1 MKTRTAGTIT
11 ALIVGI
17 FTATAAHGTTYY
29 LKSGATDFSV
39 AAGYTMDNA
48 GTQPATTT
56 PGADDVVIALS
67 GTYAIDASSASFAT
81 LSAVKRLRP
90 YDGVV
95 FEITVSG
102 ANDEYTLNAAV
113 NWNGE
118 DGAYLTYPDDV
129 KCYGKIVKKGPG
141 TLILAASGL
150 YKAGAYNQDYLT
162 AFDVQ
167 AGTLKLPQYA
177 VGAMYFGDMTLAAD
191 TKLVTCGDLTDTS
204 KSIFT
209 HVRTLNGYGIVTN
222 ETGRSAGQGFTTMTL
237 PLYLTSDFHG
247 KICYPAKLWLSG
259 RLTQYGDSVGFT
271 HPVVVESNYGNLNK
285 GTSRGTYSFENVA
298 LLGPDAIVEYF
309 GNGGGIHY
317 FGGVDATITKIQSLY
332 TGGYPVF
339 VDAGWHGGLTFSGQ
353 WQVAADAIGR
363 AVSKWVVLTG
373 SNEVP
378 CRITGNFVDAR
389 WADKDYATET
399 PRTIFTQKLG
409 SGAWRMCGNTRNHG
423 GGFAI
428 EEGSLQFESIA
439 EKGEPSSLG
448 LSTNLTTAC
457 SVRDTDP
464 YRVDYAFAL
473 GSTKANAPAAAFEFT
488 GSASSASG
496 TRPLVLAGK
505 GGSLRASGTS
515 GARLGFLGISARDAG
530 DTTLTLDGT
539 NKAVNVAGNIT
550 DGNGTVNVVKD
561 GEGDWY
567 LSGTNSFSGD
577 LHVKKGSLTVL
588 GSKYGWFRFTVR
600 EPGNRGAGL
609 NFRELALY
617 DANGIRQN
625 ICLKV
630 TLPTLSSGTLY
641 WPYTDW
647 LGLEPGAFAFGSKKF
662 RTTYTATQY
671 LDQLFDDVGNTVSA
685 GTPRFDGTTS
695 YGTSF
700 QMTTYSTST
709 TSGQSIR
716 HENPDSWIP
725 FVMRLTNG
733 APEIVAYDI
742 ESMWHTGGT
751 NTWPKIGSME
761 ASVDGVRW
769 NLVETNALGE
779 VMAEHDYDFSI
790 PLGSANP
797 GPNAGY
803 SNRWFS
809 DGTAQVNWTEANGTK
824 ARPGAGFPM
833 LPRADLPMP
842 LQNVRSVSVD
852 EGATLRAE
860 EAVVLHALKVDAAGA
875 GTLDGFTFAQ
885 GNSCTLDVT
894 LDADESKGVT
904 LPGTYVNCTG
914 LDNVSGWG
922 VKVNGSPRKGYRA
935 KVVDGSITLVPKGI
949 SVSFR

>member
-11 ALIVGI
+11 AFIVGI

-29 LKSGATDFSV
+29 LKTGATDFSV

-56 PGADDVVIALS
+56 PGADDVVMALS

-81 LSAVKRLRP
+81 LSGVKWLRP

-102 ANDEYTLNAAV
+102 ANDEYTFNAPV
-113 NWNGE
+113 NWNGS
-118 DGAYLTYPDDV
+118 DGSYYTSDDV

-150 YKAGAYNQDYLT
+150 YKSGTYLQDYLT

-191 TKLVTCGDLTDTS
+191 TKLVTCCDLADTS

-209 HVRTLNGYGIVTN
+209 YVRTLNGYGVVTN
-222 ETGRSAGQGFTTMTL
+222 ESGRSAGQGISTMCL
-237 PLYLTSDFHG
+237 NLYLTSDFHG

-285 GTSRGTYSFENVA
+285 GTSRGTYSFEDVA
-298 LLGPDAIVEYF
+298 LLGPNSIVEYF

-317 FGGVDATITKIQSLY
+317 FGGTDATINKVQSLY
-332 TGGYPVF
+332 TQNHPAF
-339 VDAGWHGGLTFSGQ
+339 VDAGWHGGLTFSAA
-353 WQVAADAIGR
+353 WQVAADNLDR
-363 AVSKWVVLTG
+363 AQSKWIVLLG
-373 SNEVP
+373 SNLVP
-378 CRITGNFVDAR
+378 CVISGNFNENN
-389 WADKDYATET
+389 WEGQTYATET

-409 SGAWRMCGNTRNHG
+409 SGAWRFTKTRYHG

-428 EEGSLQFESIA
+428 EEGSLQFDSIA
-439 EKGEPSSLG
+439 EKGEASALG
-448 LSTNLTTAC
+448 RSTNLTTAC
-457 SVRDTDP
+457 AVRDPSP

-473 GSTKANAPAAAFEFT
+473 GSTKADAPAAAFEFT
-488 GSASSASG
+488 GSESSASG

-505 GGSLRASGTS
+505 GGSLRASGTA

-539 NKAVNVAGNIT
+539 NKAFNVAGDIT
-550 DGNGTVNVVKD
+550 DGKGTVSVVKD

-577 LHVKKGSLTVL
+577 LHVKKGTLTVL
-588 GSKYGWFRFTVR
+588 GTKYSWFRFTIR
-600 EPGNRGAGL
+600 EPGNRGSGL
-609 NFRELALY
+609 EFREVALY

-630 TLPTLSSGTLY
+630 TPPTFSSGTLY
-641 WPYTDW
+641 YPYSDW
-647 LGLEPGAFAFGSKKF
+647 LGLEPGAVAFGSKKF
-662 RTTYTATQY
+662 RSTYTADQY
-671 LDQLFDDVGNTVSA
+671 LDQLFDDVGNTVTA

-695 YGTSF
+695 YGKSF
-700 QMTTYSTST
+700 KMSTFSTST
-709 TSGQSIR
+709 TSSQSIR
-716 HENPDSWIP
+716 HENPDSWVP

-751 NTWPKIGSME
+751 NTWPKIASME

-769 NLVETNALGE
+769 NLVETNAMGE
-779 VMAEHDYDFSI
+779 VMAEHNYDFSI

-875 GTLDGFTFAQ
+875 GTLDGFAFAQ
-885 GNSCTLDVT
+885 SGGTLDVT

-904 LPGTYVNCTG
+904 LPGAYVNCTG
-914 LDNVSGWG
+914 LDNVANWG
-922 VKVNGSPRKGYRA
+922 IKVNGSPTRGYRA
-935 KVVDGSITLVPKGI
+935 KVVDGSIILVPKGT
-949 SVSFR
+949 SLLFR